1 METPIV
7 PFQQSPSQITGKG
20 FGIRVGA
27 YIIDVVVIWI
37 VTLTVSFIVGIG
49 IGIVAILTGRQIA
62 SDGGTSPIINFI
74 LGLILSTMYFTVF
87 AWLYGASPG
96 KLFLS
101 MRVVMEDGTP
111 CTFRAAFVR
120 ALYIYIDGIFFGIPA
135 YSSMKEPLQQRLGDK
150 SAKTLVVD
158 SKNIMIQSA
167 PAWWWFLI
175 AFGMYIATQVL
186 VSLIQSISLIR

>member
-1 METPIV
+1 METSID
-7 PFQQSPSQITGKG
+7 PFQEPLSQVTGKG

-27 YIIDVVVIWI
+27 YLIDVVVIWI
-37 VTLTVSFIVGIG
+37 VTLSVSFIVGVG
-49 IGIVAILTGRQIA
+49 VGIVAILTGRQIISGA
-62 SDGGTSPIINFI
+62 QTSTALNFL
-74 LGLILSTMYFTVF
+74 LGLILSTVYFTVF

-111 CTFRAAFVR
+111 CTFKAAFIR
-120 ALYIYIDGIFFGIPA
+120 ALLLYIDGLFFGLPA
-135 YSSMKEPLQQRLGDK
+135 YSSMKAPLQQRIGDK

-158 SKNIMIQSA
+158 SKDTMIQEA

-175 AFGMYIATQVL
+175 AFGIYLLAQILAA
-186 VSLIQSISLIR
+186 LIQSIPLIG